1 MNNKFILWEIEE
13 IEDSYRIIYYKEYF
27 LSVTFRRLGWI
38 RMDDKSFASEILYN
52 TIDKLNLQQDWLQ
65 EYSNIFKDLFEQ
77 NKYDNQEEIYKAIE
91 QGVNKI

>member
-1 MNNKFILWEIEE
+1 M
-13 IEDSYRIIYYKEYF
+13 
-27 LSVTFRRLGWI
+27 SVTFRRVGGI
-38 RMDDKSFASEILYN
+38 RMDDKSFASEILEK